1 VYHVKV
7 PFVDLKAQYATIREE
22 IQTSIIEVVENTAFV
37 GGRYVEKFEEEF
49 AAFCGSKYAV
59 GMSSGTSALQLALL
73 GLGVRP
79 GDEVITAANTFIATT
94 EAITHARCS
103 FALVDADSRSFNID
117 PAQIES
123 AITERTKVLIPVHL
137 YGQAADMDAVMDIA
151 RRHNLLVLED
161 AAQAQGAEYK
171 GRMAGS
177 LGNAGSFSFYPA
189 KNLGAYGDAGMV
201 VTDDKSVADRVR
213 LLSNH
218 GRRSATDHSVEG
230 FNERLD
236 GIQAAVLSTKLPRL
250 RKWNDMRREAA
261 ERYNELLGDLDV
273 ITPGEMPY
281 ARHIYHLYVI
291 RVSQR
296 DKVREAM
303 AEKGVGCG
311 MHYPTPIHLLDAYK
325 HLGKSRGSYPVTEE
339 LAGEVLSLP
348 MYPEITAEQQEYVA
362 QSLAEVLRKV
372 R

>member
-1 VYHVKV
+1 MYHVKV
-7 PFVDLKAQYATIREE
+7 PFVDLKAQYATIKNEV
-22 IQTSIIEVVENTAFV
+22 QTSIMEVVENTAFV
-37 GGRYVEKFEEEF
+37 GGKYVGKFEEDF

-73 GLGVRP
+73 GLGVEP

-103 FALVDADSRSFNID
+103 TVLVDADPRSFNID
-117 PAQIES
+117 PAKIEA

-137 YGQAADMDAVMDIA
+137 YGQVADMDAVMEIA
-151 RRHNLLVLED
+151 KKHNLLVLED

-171 GRMAGS
+171 GKMAGS
-177 LGNAGSFSFYPA
+177 MGDVGSFSFYPA

-201 VTDDKSVADRVR
+201 VTNDKAVADRIR

-250 RKWNDMRREAA
+250 EEWNDMRRRAA
-261 ERYNELLGDLDV
+261 ERYTELLRDLDV
-273 ITPGEMPY
+273 VTPEEMPY
-281 ARHIYHLYVI
+281 AKHIYNLYVI
-291 RVSQR
+291 RVAER
-296 DKVREAM
+296 DRVREAM
-303 AEKGVGCG
+303 VEKGIGCG
-311 MHYPTPIHLLDAYK
+311 MHYPIPIHLLDAYK
-325 HLGKSRGSYPVTEE
+325 HLGKPCGSYPVTEE
-339 LAGEVLSLP
+339 LSAEILSLP

-362 QSLAEVLRKV
+362 ASLAEVLKKV